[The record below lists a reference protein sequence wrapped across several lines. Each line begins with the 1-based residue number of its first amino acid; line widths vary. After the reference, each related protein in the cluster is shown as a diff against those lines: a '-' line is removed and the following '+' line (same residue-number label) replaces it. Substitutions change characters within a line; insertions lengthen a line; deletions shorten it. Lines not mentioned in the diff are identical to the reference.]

1 MSWDCPYWNNE
12 ICMLNGMTCA
22 PGKGHCVLKNR
33 FQIIS
38 GNKDKNKENKMNTSI
53 RKKRDQK

>member
-12 ICMLNGMTCA
+12 ICMLNGMTCT

-38 GNKDKNKENKMNTSI
+38 GNKHKNKENKMNTSI